1 MTDNILG
8 DLAVAIASE
17 AQSAARVLNFGSW
30 MTSGPGPMA
39 TSPIIAPA
47 PRSGGTWKDGISSLA
62 TFKGA
67 HPGRVGGPIQ
77 PWAIV
82 VHTTDMLPDEFAAL
96 VDAWIARAGD
106 GACAHFLIGRDGTIV
121 QFIPI
126 TRNGNHAGGPE
137 HGPRQHGVFVVGGH
151 SIHPNLVAVGIEV
164 HCAGGVHLINGQW
177 RLVENGV
184 AHGAPLDP
192 AEVTPDPARPGRG
205 WHQMTKAQLDALR
218 VLVTEIQGA
227 IAPMPSGA
235 VARSIVEAAPTWAK
249 HGPQWPRVVGHVE
262 LDAANRSDPWPLAY
276 SSGLMA
282 ELNGAAA

>member
-30 MTSGPGPMA
+30 MTSGP
-39 TSPIIAPA
+39 SPQAVSPVAAPA
-47 PRSGGTWKDGISSLA
+47 PRSSGTWKDGICSLA

-82 VHTTDMLPDEFAAL
+82 VHTTDMLPGEFLAL
-96 VDAWIARAGD
+96 VDAWISRAAD
-106 GACAHFLIGRDGTIV
+106 GACAHFLIGRDGTIL

-126 TRNGNHAGGPE
+126 TRNGNHAGGP
-137 HGPRQHGVFVVGGH
+137 QHGVFVVGFH
-151 SIHPNLVAVGIEV
+151 TIHPNLVAVGIEV
-164 HCAGGVHLINGQW
+164 HCAGGVRLVNGQW
-177 RLVENGV
+177 RLVEGGV

-205 WHQMTKAQLDALR
+205 WHQMTKAQTDALR
-218 VLVTEIQGA
+218 MLVTEIQGA
-227 IAPMPSGA
+227 IAPMPAGA
-235 VARSIVEAAPTWAK
+235 TAKSVIEAAPAWAVSAR
-249 HGPQWPRVVGHVE
+249 GPQWPRVVGHVE

-276 SSGLMA
+276 TSGMMA
-282 ELNGAAA
+282 ELNGAAVAA